1 MAKKTQDTFHTW
13 DWFVRELNKAFGD
26 LDQRNTAARELNNLR
41 QRGSVTKYMAEFQR
55 HAMRL
60 GYDDEALKDK
70 FYNGLKDFVK
80 DEISRSDKP
89 TTLEGLIE
97 LAVRI
102 DNRQYERSLE
112 RRGGYD
118 PRSRQNKKSGR
129 HGRQGDPMEL
139 DATRKDITKQERDRR
154 RRENLC
160 YECGMPG
167 HRASSH
173 GKGKS
178 PRQGKNSRRNGQA
191 SATRREEYQQI
202 SATNRTPLMPT
213 EEELEEQMIHT
224 QLQERDW
231 EYDSQGDPIGS
242 EGPDEE
248 NCGCNGCGAINCSG
262 CSGPVGLD
270 EERVAGR
277 AVLDMIFGR
286 IGMRY
291 TSPEPLE
298 QDDTDS
304 EESSVASN
312 SGNEGSVTLAE
323 IAFGETASTTEN
335 EETREPQHGEP
346 QKGEVWEVCQREVF
360 SDLTGTREWY
370 RAATNTTYK
379 EPGKAMVG
387 GPSWGQQYIVAYKDH
402 KRIGWKEVAGTGTY
416 MQHIPR
422 DLGGEEMWIQ
432 PQEGERWE
440 LIAKGAKS
448 RLWMSADQ
456 AEDYYRE
463 DIHPQDEDDWVLG
476 HVYEVLRNG
485 QNTRLWWNVLK
496 ATTSTEKFKQPR
508 ELNATGGS
516 GQLFCTIRICG
527 KTAGAM
533 IDSGATGNFISPTAV
548 SKMGLRTQVKM
559 EPYTLRTVDGSTI
572 DQDNGIVRV
581 ETPHLRMSMHQG
593 HEETISFDVVPLG
606 GHQVILGM
614 PWMKKHNPTIDW
626 TRETIRFERCS
637 CTKYEPQ
644 SQKSQQDGICHGISA
659 TTNDPGYAARDPL
672 LKQIPIAQKEKSSE
686 ENAIPQ
692 KYERFRELFKE
703 ELGSEALPK
712 HGPWDHEIPLE
723 EGKEPPFLPIYHMS
737 ADDLRTLKEY
747 IDVNLAKGF
756 IRESSSKARAPIL
769 FVPKSNG
776 KKRLCVDYRRLNAIT
791 KKDRYALPLANELMD
806 RLQGAK
812 IFTKLDLR
820 GGYNH
825 IRIKEGEEWKTA
837 FGTRY
842 GHYEYTVMPFGL
854 CNAPASFMRMMNE
867 ILRPFLD
874 KFCICYLDDIMIYS
888 KDVKEHVSHVTQ
900 VLEKLKEW
908 KLRCEPSKCE
918 FHITETRFLGFVVSC
933 DGLAMDQRKVSSVLE
948 WKEPRNVTE
957 VQSFLGL
964 ANYYRRFIQGYSK
977 IATPLTE
984 LTKKE
989 NDFKWDIEEQKAFDR
1004 LKKAFTEAPV
1014 LITFDPEKPITVETD
1029 ASDYAVGAVLSQP
1042 GLSKK

>member
-1 MAKKTQDTFHTW
+1 MSQVGEPSQRKREKKPREEVDTSEDTVMTDVQDVHVVKVQQPDTFDGNRHKLRSFIAQCGLYIAFNKNKFKHETQQVLWAVTFFRGAAFDWVDPILTNYQKFVDAGGKCNTAMAKKTQDTFHTW

-154 RRENLC
+154 RKENLC

-323 IAFGETASTTEN
+323 IAFGEAASTTETK
-335 EETREPQHGEP
+335 ETRQTRQEREP
-346 QKGEVWEVCQREVF
+346 
-360 SDLTGTREWY
+360 
-370 RAATNTTYK
+370 
-379 EPGKAMVG
+379 
-387 GPSWGQQYIVAYKDH
+387 
-402 KRIGWKEVAGTGTY
+402 
-416 MQHIPR
+416 
-422 DLGGEEMWIQ
+422 
-432 PQEGERWE
+432 
-440 LIAKGAKS
+440 
-448 RLWMSADQ
+448 
-456 AEDYYRE
+456 
-463 DIHPQDEDDWVLG
+463 
-476 HVYEVLRNG
+476 
-485 QNTRLWWNVLK
+485 
-496 ATTSTEKFKQPR
+496 
-508 ELNATGGS
+508 
-516 GQLFCTIRICG
+516 
-527 KTAGAM
+527 
-533 IDSGATGNFISPTAV
+533 
-548 SKMGLRTQVKM
+548 
-559 EPYTLRTVDGSTI
+559 
-572 DQDNGIVRV
+572 
-581 ETPHLRMSMHQG
+581 
-593 HEETISFDVVPLG
+593 
-606 GHQVILGM
+606 
-614 PWMKKHNPTIDW
+614 
-626 TRETIRFERCS
+626 
-637 CTKYEPQ
+637 
-644 SQKSQQDGICHGISA
+644 
-659 TTNDPGYAARDPL
+659 
-672 LKQIPIAQKEKSSE
+672 
-686 ENAIPQ
+686 
-692 KYERFRELFKE
+692 
-703 ELGSEALPK
+703 
-712 HGPWDHEIPLE
+712 
-723 EGKEPPFLPIYHMS
+723 
-737 ADDLRTLKEY
+737 
-747 IDVNLAKGF
+747 
-756 IRESSSKARAPIL
+756 
-769 FVPKSNG
+769 
-776 KKRLCVDYRRLNAIT
+776 
-791 KKDRYALPLANELMD
+791 
-806 RLQGAK
+806 
-812 IFTKLDLR
+812 
-820 GGYNH
+820 
-825 IRIKEGEEWKTA
+825 
-837 FGTRY
+837 
-842 GHYEYTVMPFGL
+842 
-854 CNAPASFMRMMNE
+854 
-867 ILRPFLD
+867 
-874 KFCICYLDDIMIYS
+874 
-888 KDVKEHVSHVTQ
+888 
-900 VLEKLKEW
+900 
-908 KLRCEPSKCE
+908 
-918 FHITETRFLGFVVSC
+918 
-933 DGLAMDQRKVSSVLE
+933 
-948 WKEPRNVTE
+948 
-957 VQSFLGL
+957 
-964 ANYYRRFIQGYSK
+964 
-977 IATPLTE
+977 
-984 LTKKE
+984 
-989 NDFKWDIEEQKAFDR
+989 
-1004 LKKAFTEAPV
+1004 
-1014 LITFDPEKPITVETD
+1014 
-1029 ASDYAVGAVLSQP
+1029 
-1042 GLSKK
+1042 